1 MATLTTMTAPLLQW
15 GRKSQPHGYQNRYG
29 HYPQCYAI
37 CVCSGQLRLERPHH
51 PRVDLHPGAAVF
63 LAHGAPFTLS
73 TPVAAYS
80 GHFVEWPLPSRL
92 AQEKI
97 PPQAVV
103 IPANRP
109 LRAAINAIEGEY
121 AGAADAEAL
130 TLLYHLAARR
140 IHLAMG
146 AMDSIPGGADAAAIQ
161 ARLSANLQTAAT
173 IADILGDDSAQR
185 QARRMLSSAGLPPPK
200 RLLLDLKLDEAR
212 RLLRSGHLAVTAVA
226 FELGFPSSQHFA
238 TCYRKRF
245 GLSPSAERRATGDD
259 GRTPGGARKTQGAG
273 SRTSREH

>member
-1 MATLTTMTAPLLQW
+1 MATLTTMTASLLQW
-15 GRKSQPHGYQNRYG
+15 GRKSQPYGYQNRYG

-51 PRVDLHPGAAVF
+51 PRVDLHPGTAVF
-63 LAHGAPFTLS
+63 LAPGAPFTLS

-103 IPANRP
+103 IPASRP
-109 LRAAINAIEGEY
+109 LRATINAIESEY
-121 AGAADAEAL
+121 AGAADAEVL

-140 IHLAMG
+140 IHLAIT
-146 AMDSIPGGADAAAIQ
+146 AMSAVPGGADAAAIQ
-161 ARLSANLQTAAT
+161 ARLRANLQTDAT

-245 GLSPSAERRATGDD
+245 GLAPSDERRA
-259 GRTPGGARKTQGAG
+259 PGLARRTQGAG
-273 SRTSREH
+273 SRLPREH